1 MIRYVQSNPG
11 YPMQEFENETIR
23 RRFRRYSW
31 LIGVAVTL
39 LCAGNGDLLAQPV
52 RQVQCFPLDFFYDSG
67 MDDAAE
73 LRAAL
78 EEFAAKRTGL
88 RIYFRDLHENEKTQE
103 KAKKIANYFGVA
115 QMKLPAIYGLNNLLA
130 DLTSIEQQQNRLE
143 RILTLTAYV
152 RSGCPHCKA
161 AKEFLRKYSSRYPAL
176 KIVYRDVVADST
188 ARDELDVVIR
198 RYKQQAASLPVV
210 HFCNELSVG
219 FDQESTTG
227 RGILQKIDHWSKSC
241 PPLPKK
247 PAVDNNGRKSSAAQ
261 FPATKSS
268 MAASVLLAS
277 LLFAD
282 VAPPA
287 STPIDTDAD
296 PKELPLPVDVGDAPL
311 PESESDAPP
320 IPSTDLPPVP
330 GDEAPP
336 PLLGDDLPLPGD
348 DAQLPYSAGND
359 DAPLELPVDQLD
371 DDSVDLP
378 FFGRVSA
385 SEVGM
390 PLFTIAIGLVDGF
403 NPCAMWV
410 LLFLLS
416 VLVHLKS
423 RSRMFAIAGVFVLIS
438 GIAYFAF
445 MAAWLNIFMFLGY
458 LRGVQIALGV
468 LAIVVGSIHVKDFF
482 AFKKGISLSI
492 PDSAKPGI
500 YERTRR
506 IVTAETMWAAMA
518 GAVVLAVLVNIVE
531 LLCTAGLPALYTNVL
546 MMQDYPAAKNYAYLA
561 LYNVAYMFDDSL
573 MVLMAVVT
581 LGRRKLQEKEG
592 RWLKLISGALILALG
607 IVMIF
612 KPEWLV

>member
-1 MIRYVQSNPG
+1 MKRYVQPT
-11 YPMQEFENETIR
+11 PEFPIQVSTNEAIR
-23 RRFRRYSW
+23 RRIRRYFW
-31 LIGVAVTL
+31 LIAVAATV
-39 LCAGNGDLLAQPV
+39 LCAGSSDLPAQPA
-52 RQVQCFPLDFFYDSG
+52 RQLQCFPLDFFYDSG
-67 MDDAAE
+67 VDEAAE

-78 EEFAAKRTGL
+78 EEFAAKRMGL

-103 KAKKIANYFGVA
+103 KAAKIAKYFGVA
-115 QMKLPAIYGLNNLLA
+115 EMKLPAIYGLNNLLA
-130 DLTSIEQQQNRLE
+130 ELSSKEQQQNRLE
-143 RILTLTAYV
+143 RVLTLTAYV
-152 RSGCPHCKA
+152 RSGCPHCMA
-161 AKEFLRKYSSRYPAL
+161 AKEFLGKYGSRYPAL
-176 KIVYRDVVADST
+176 KIVYREVVSDQT
-188 ARDELDVVIR
+188 ARDEMDSVIR

-210 HFCNELSVG
+210 HYCNKLTIG
-219 FDQESTTG
+219 FDRDETTG
-227 RGILQKIDHWSKSC
+227 RQILKTLDYWSKAC
-241 PPLPKK
+241 PGPQNRST
-247 PAVDNNGRKSSAAQ
+247 VDRAGRKVSASRFSS
-261 FPATKSS
+261 TRSS
-268 MAASVLLAS
+268 MAASVVLFG

-282 VAPPA
+282 PDPPA
-287 STPIDTDAD
+287 TTSSETDED
-296 PKELPLPVDVGDAPL
+296 PVELPLPGEAPV
-311 PESESDAPP
+311 PASQSDAPP
-320 IPSTDLPPVP
+320 IPSSDLPSVPSGDVPPVA
-330 GDEAPP
+330 GN
-336 PLLGDDLPLPGD
+336 DLPLPGD
-348 DAQLPYSAGND
+348 DAPPPFPSASD
-359 DAPLELPVDQLD
+359 DAPLDLPIEPLD

-378 FFGRVSA
+378 FFGRVRA

-390 PLFTIAIGLVDGF
+390 PAFTIFVGLVDGF

-492 PDSAKPGI
+492 PESAKPGI

-546 MMQDYPAAKNYAYLA
+546 MMQEYPAAKNYAYLA

-573 MVLMAVVT
+573 MVLIAVIT
-581 LGRRKLQEKEG
+581 LGHRKLQEKEG
-592 RWLKLISGALILALG
+592 RWLKLVSGALILALG
-607 IVMIF
+607 VVMIF